1 MAFRAFLCRSLLYMG
16 YCPPVSPKQKSE
28 TTKSTWRW
36 IYKGFLSFLLF
47 VSSFFLGRVCG
58 FLSCSDIL
66 YVHRHSDVVIPYRV
80 IYSLLS
86 RVFSVDIYRP
96 LVVLKPGPKTAGQLE
111 CIVVVVSDLSPELL
125 SSNLFLYYV
134 LFFFSSNMYIL
145 YSFVVFTCATTW
157 SRLIYSLPA
166 SYIRLPSFHP
176 THPHIYVCNNNIDH
190 DLYLS

>member
-1 MAFRAFLCRSLLYMG
+1 MG

-111 CIVVVVSDLSPELL
+111 CIVVVVVSDLSPELL
-125 SSNLFLYYV
+125 SSNLFLYV
-134 LFFFSSNMYIL
+134 LFFFFFQYVHSIFFCRFYVCDYLVTPYIFPTGLLHSS
-145 YSFVVFTCATTW
+145 SFF
-157 SRLIYSLPA
+157 
-166 SYIRLPSFHP
+166 PSHPP
-176 THPHIYVCNNNIDH
+176 THIRM
-190 DLYLS
+190 